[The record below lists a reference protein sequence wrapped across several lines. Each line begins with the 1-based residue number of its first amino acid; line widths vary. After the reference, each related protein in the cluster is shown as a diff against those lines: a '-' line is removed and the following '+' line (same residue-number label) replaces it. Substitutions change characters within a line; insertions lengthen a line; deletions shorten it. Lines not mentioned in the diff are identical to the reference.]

1 MRIGKSKARR
11 RGFTL
16 IEIMVATV
24 IMVIL
29 VGFFIKITTDVLKVW
44 NRSAGKLSSSAEAR
58 IAMDLITS
66 DFENSMIRN
75 NGQQWLRVQGP
86 EEVGGEFNGNSVSLK
101 LFSAA
106 TDRPKKYT
114 ESDRKPEGA
123 VAGDPIPGELCAV
136 GYHLK
141 FKESYDGGEQMKT
154 YALYRH
160 LINPYETFNDYL
172 DTTAKLDESKQGI
185 LNGSAPS
192 PSGWSE
198 SSITQNENYL
208 VGNIVEFKLLVYLQ
222 GETDPINAD
231 ANSFELKDM
240 YSYGGRGA
248 SLQNGEQKPVD
259 YVVISLKVIS
269 DEGMRELQNIDKLA
283 FSGSK
288 TELVNDMILKYAET
302 YTRRVHFTQ
311 SPMF

>member
-1 MRIGKSKARR
+1 MLLRKSKVGS

-29 VGFFIKITTDVLKVW
+29 VGFFIKITTDVLNVW
-44 NRSAGKLSSSAEAR
+44 NRSAGKLSSSADAR

-66 DFENSMIRN
+66 DFENSLIRN

-86 EEVGGEFNGNSVSLK
+86 EKAGGEFNGNSVSLK
-101 LFSAA
+101 LFSVA
-106 TDRPKKYT
+106 TDRPKYYLA
-114 ESDRKPEGA
+114 SDTKPEGA
-123 VAGDPIPGELCAV
+123 AAGDPISGELCAV

-141 FKESYDGGEQMKT
+141 FKESYAGGTPT

-160 LINPYETFNDYL
+160 IINPYETFIDYL
-172 DTTAKLDESKQGI
+172 DTAQVDSTQANLSGI
-185 LNGSAPS
+185 NPS

-198 SSITQNENYL
+198 LAITQNENYL

-222 GETDPINAD
+222 GEANPINAD
-231 ANSFELKDM
+231 ADSFALKDM
-240 YSYGGRGA
+240 TYSYGGSDA
-248 SLQNGEQKPVD
+248 SLQSGEQKSID

-269 DEGMRELQNIDKLA
+269 DEGMRELQNIDKLT

-288 TELVNDMILKYAET
+288 TDMVNEMILKYAET
-302 YTRRVHFTQ
+302 YKRRVHLTQ
-311 SPMF
+311 SSIF

>member
-58 IAMDLITS
+58 IAMELITS
-66 DFENSMIRN
+66 DLENSLYRN

-86 EEVGGEFNGNSVSLK
+86 EKAGGEFNGNSVSLK

-141 FKESYDGGEQMKT
+141 FKESYAGGTPT
-154 YALYRH
+154 YALYRY
-160 LINPYETFNDYL
+160 LINPYDTFLDYL
-172 DTTAKLDESKQGI
+172 DTAALETSVQATLS
-185 LNGSAPS
+185 GSAPS
-192 PSGWSE
+192 PNGWSE

-240 YSYGGRGA
+240 TYSYGGKDA
-248 SLQNGEQKPVD
+248 SLQNGEQKAID

-302 YTRRVHFTQ
+302 FTRRVHFTQ
-311 SPMF
+311 SSMF

>member
-86 EEVGGEFNGNSVSLK
+86 EKAGGEFNGNSVSLK

-106 TDRPKKYT
+106 SDRPKKYT
-114 ESDRKPEGA
+114 ESDLKPEGA
-123 VAGDPIPGELCAV
+123 VTGDPISGELCAL

-141 FKESYDGGEQMKT
+141 FKESYSGGTPT
-154 YALYRH
+154 YALYRY
-160 LINPYETFNDYL
+160 LINPYETFLDYL
-172 DTTAKLDESKQGI
+172 DTAELDTSVQAT
-185 LNGSAPS
+185 LSGSGAS
-192 PSGWSE
+192 PNGWSE

-222 GETDPINAD
+222 GETDPTNAD
-231 ANSFELKDM
+231 ANSYELKDM
-240 YSYGGRGA
+240 TYSYGGSDA
-248 SLQNGEQKPVD
+248 SLQKGEQKPVD

>member
-1 MRIGKSKARR
+1 MLLRNSKVGS

-66 DFENSMIRN
+66 DFENSLIRN

-86 EEVGGEFNGNSVSLK
+86 EKAGGEFNGNSVSLK
-101 LFSAA
+101 LFSMA
-106 TDRPKKYT
+106 TDRPKYYLA
-114 ESDRKPEGA
+114 SDTKPAGA
-123 VAGDPIPGELCAV
+123 AAGDPIAGELCAV

-160 LINPYETFNDYL
+160 LINPYETFMDYL
-172 DTTAKLDESKQGI
+172 DTAQVDSTQANLSGI
-185 LNGSAPS
+185 NPS

-198 SSITQNENYL
+198 SEITRNENYL

-240 YSYGGRGA
+240 TYSYGGSDA

-288 TELVNDMILKYAET
+288 TDMVNEMILKYAET
-302 YTRRVHFTQ
+302 YKRRVHLTQ
-311 SPMF
+311 SSIF

>member
-29 VGFFIKITTDVLKVW
+29 VGFFIKITTDVLNVW

-86 EEVGGEFNGNSVSLK
+86 EKAGGEFNGNSVSLK

-141 FKESYDGGEQMKT
+141 FKESYAGGTPT

-160 LINPYETFNDYL
+160 LINPYETFIDYL
-172 DTTAKLDESKQGI
+172 DTAQDDSAQATLS
-185 LNGSAPS
+185 GSAPS

-222 GETDPINAD
+222 GETDPTNAD
-231 ANSFELKDM
+231 ANSFELED
-240 YSYGGRGA
+240 YSYGGSDA

-288 TELVNDMILKYAET
+288 TDMVNEMILKYAET
-302 YTRRVHFTQ
+302 YKRRVHLTQ
-311 SPMF
+311 SPIF

>member
-1 MRIGKSKARR
+1 MLLRKSKVGS

-66 DFENSMIRN
+66 DFENSLIRN

-86 EEVGGEFNGNSVSLK
+86 ENAGGEFNGNSVSLK
-101 LFSAA
+101 LFSVA
-106 TDRPKKYT
+106 TDRPKYYLA
-114 ESDRKPEGA
+114 SDTKPAGVA
-123 VAGDPIPGELCAV
+123 AGDPIPGELCAV

-141 FKESYDGGEQMKT
+141 FKESYAGGTPT

-172 DTTAKLDESKQGI
+172 DTTALDT
-185 LNGSAPS
+185 SAQATLSGTGAS

-198 SSITQNENYL
+198 LEITRNENYL
-208 VGNIVEFKLLVYLQ
+208 MGNIVEFKLLVYLQ

-231 ANSFELKDM
+231 ANSFELKNM
-240 YSYGGRGA
+240 AYSYGGSDA
-248 SLQNGEQKPVD
+248 SLQSGEQKPVD

-288 TELVNDMILKYAET
+288 TDMVNEMILKYAET
-302 YTRRVHFTQ
+302 YTRRVHLTQ
-311 SPMF
+311 SSIF